1 MQIVGIMLV
10 RNEDLFVRQATL
22 NALGVCD
29 LFLVADHQSTDA
41 TLEILNSLAVQ
52 DSRIEVHSIRHPS
65 ESHTLIEPY
74 AGTDTWILGVDGDE
88 LYDPAGLAE
97 LRRHL
102 EAGKFDS
109 WWQVF
114 GNVLNCV
121 ELDPVRKTAR
131 GYLAP
136 PCRSM
141 TKLYNFKAIDRWEG
155 PCPERL
161 HEGHIQFRPGFTADR
176 RLNLHEQMDWDRA
189 FFRCLHACF
198 LRRSSLDSDSNGPRV
213 RDNLMDRRN
222 RGPLERARVAV
233 RRWMGGGGGEGWK
246 LDKYR
251 RGPTV
256 EKNVCPFFAAKDATN
271 E

>member
-10 RNEDLFVRQATL
+10 RNEDLFVRQAAL

-29 LFLVADHQSTDA
+29 RLLVADHQSTDA
-41 TLEILNSLAVQ
+41 TLEVLQPLAAR
-52 DSRIEVHSIRHPS
+52 DSRIEVHSIRHPA
-65 ESHTLIEPY
+65 ESHALVAPY
-74 AGTDTWILGVDGDE
+74 AGTDTWMLGVDGDE

-97 LRRHL
+97 LRRRL
-102 EAGKFDS
+102 EAGDYDS

-121 ELDPVRKTAR
+121 ELDPARGTAR

-141 TKLYNFKAIDRWEG
+141 TKLYNFAAIDRWEG

-161 HEGHIQFRPGFTADR
+161 HEGNIHFRPGFAADR
-176 RLNLHEQMDWDRA
+176 RLNLHEQIDWDRS
-189 FFRCLHACF
+189 FFRCLHVCF
-198 LRRSSLDSDSNGPRV
+198 LRRSSLDPDSDGPRV

-222 RGPLERARVAV
+222 RGPLGRARAAV
-233 RRWMGGGGGEGWK
+233 RGWMGSSGSEGWK
-246 LDKYR
+246 LEKYR
-251 RGPTV
+251 RGPCV
-256 EKNVCPFFAAKDATN
+256 EQEVTEFFGCKLR
-271 E
+271 